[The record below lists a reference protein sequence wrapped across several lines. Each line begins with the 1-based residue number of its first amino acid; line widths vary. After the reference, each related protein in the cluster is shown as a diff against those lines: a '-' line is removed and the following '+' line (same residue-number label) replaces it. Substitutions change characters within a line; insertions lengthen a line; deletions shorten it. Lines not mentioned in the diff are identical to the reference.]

1 MQRAKQ
7 NERYPMSDSDL
18 VCLIDD
24 TTAVDRRSASDRR
37 AFTWRTVAYGFVR
50 SRRRGGRRAA
60 DGDAL
65 FLDWHHPWL
74 FFLAVG
80 TMVLS
85 SVDAF
90 LTLRLIERG
99 MIEANPVMAG
109 MLELGTGWFATS
121 KMALTGGGILTLV
134 FLAKTRFLN
143 RLRTGLFL
151 TVFFTGYCC
160 LVCYQLVNLFNVL

>member
-1 MQRAKQ
+1 MQRTNQ
-7 NERYPMSDSDL
+7 NERYDMSDSDL
-18 VCLIDD
+18 GDAVGD
-24 TTAVDRRSASDRR
+24 TTAVERRSALDRR

-50 SRRRGGRRAA
+50 SRRRGGRRAD
-60 DGDAL
+60 DGDLL

-80 TMVLS
+80 TMCLS

-99 MIEANPVMAG
+99 MIEANPVMAA

-121 KMALTGGGILTLV
+121 KMLLTGSGILTLV

-151 TVFFTGYCC
+151 TIFFSGYCC
-160 LVCYQLVNLFNVL
+160 LVCYQLVSLFNVL

>member
-1 MQRAKQ
+1 MQRANQ
-7 NERYPMSDSDL
+7 NERYDMSDSDL
-18 VCLIDD
+18 GGAVCD
-24 TTAVDRRSASDRR
+24 TTAVERRSALDRR
-37 AFTWRTVAYGFVR
+37 VFTWRTVAYGFVR
-50 SRRRGGRRAA
+50 SRRRGGRRTD
-60 DGDAL
+60 DGDQL

-121 KMALTGGGILTLV
+121 KMLLTGSGILTLV

-151 TVFFTGYCC
+151 TIFFSGYCC
-160 LVCYQLVNLFNVL
+160 LVCYQLVSLFNVL